1 MRHHQTSN
9 QATKAEMNE
18 THPINDE
25 WKDLLFS
32 VRRSIRYHNRRRMFF
47 DRLHKVTNG
56 IGVVL
61 GSAAVFTALK
71 EIYPFLTIL
80 SGVTIALFSALD
92 LIIGTAQMARL
103 HTDLARRFIQ
113 LEKAMIMVDEAS
125 TDALKSFTAERL
137 DIEAEEPPVLHVLNT
152 ICHNELMRAM
162 GYEEEEMVR
171 IAPMQRFLSP
181 FFDFKEHQLG

>member
-1 MRHHQTSN
+1 
-9 QATKAEMNE
+9 MNE
-18 THPINDE
+18 TNHASKE
-25 WKDLLFS
+25 WDDLLFS

-80 SGVTIALFSALD
+80 SAATIALFSAMD

-103 HTDLARRFIQ
+103 HTDLARRFIV
-113 LEKAMIMVDEAS
+113 LEKEMVMADEVSAE
-125 TDALKSFTAERL
+125 TLKRLRAERL

-162 GYEEEEMVR
+162 GYEEGEMVR
-171 IAPMQRFLSP
+171 IAPIQRALAP
-181 FFDFKEHQLG
+181 FFDFQEHRLQTQ